1 MFCVNCGSK
10 LDEDALFC
18 TNCGK
23 KVAEE
28 VSKEEIKFCMNC
40 GSKLDE
46 DSSFCSNCGK
56 KVEYNEP
63 IYTDTTTESSEL
75 ETAKGISEVSTSVV
89 ENLSVVSA
97 EKKSI
102 TVEETL
108 DKNEQENSDIQ
119 DFIQESTKK
128 EAETSK
134 AVVERTQNEN
144 DKNHEMNENNVNL
157 LSLKEYNCLSAEEKE
172 SYKSKLDSIL
182 EDEKTDADTKN
193 TICKTLIQYGYI
205 YYTKSKCFLENRSD
219 ITLGLENG
227 IKDSNSKS
235 SGENMFLVMFILLL
249 IVIAAI
255 PILSALG
262 VIQ

>member
-40 GSKLDE
+40 GSKVDE

-63 IYTDTTTESSEL
+63 ISTDTTTESSEL

-128 EAETSK
+128 EAEADAKSNSEASTNS
-134 AVVERTQNEN
+134 VT
-144 DKNHEMNENNVNL
+144 L
-157 LSLKEYNCLSAEEKE
+157 LSLKEFNCLSTEDKE
-172 SYKSKLDSIL
+172 SYKLKLDSLLVNDRI
-182 EDEKTDADTKN
+182 DAETKSN
-193 TICKTLIQYGYI
+193 ICKALIQYGYI
-205 YYTKSKCFLENRSD
+205 YYKKSKYFLENRSD
-219 ITLGLENG
+219 ITLDLENG

-235 SGENMFLVMFILLL
+235 SGENMFLVMFILVL
-249 IVIAAI
+249 IVIVAI